1 MPKSDY
7 PTQKK
12 NLSDWLPPQKVR
24 PKCTQSHPMQQPI
37 VIAPLSDAEI
47 ASFAAA
53 QAMLQA
59 MKDNVP
65 VKPATKVV
73 YKEGV
78 PHADYNG
85 SYIPVL
91 ERFDNVIDLR
101 LWINRKRSPDNHEE
115 WLIVPRHHRLLHGP
129 SGTKQQTTFT
139 RYTSFVVKN
148 LSARTTPFHLR
159 EIFSQYGNVR
169 DAYIPKQ
176 HGKDSKRQSY
186 GFIELELTVPAET
199 LLNELALFST
209 LNGKKMEVALSQSHR
224 KSSDEMAHS

>member
-1 MPKSDY
+1 
-7 PTQKK
+7 
-12 NLSDWLPPQKVR
+12 
-24 PKCTQSHPMQQPI
+24 MQQPI
-37 VIAPLSDAEI
+37 VIAPLSDAEL

-59 MKDNVP
+59 MRTAPAPQPAKINVMYKD
-65 VKPATKVV
+65 
-73 YKEGV
+73 GV

-101 LWINRKRSPDNHEE
+101 LWVNRKMSPDNHEE
-115 WLIVPRHHRLLHGP
+115 WLIVPRHRRLLHGP
-129 SGTKQQTTFT
+129 SGTKTQHPLL

-148 LSARTTPFHLR
+148 LSVRTSPFHLR

-176 HGKDSKRQSY
+176 HGKDGKRQSY
-186 GFIELELTVPAET
+186 GFIELELTIPMETMLAEF
-199 LLNELALFST
+199 ASFST
-209 LNGKKMEVALSQSHR
+209 LNGKKMEVSISQSHR
-224 KSSDEMAHS
+224 KSSDEMATN